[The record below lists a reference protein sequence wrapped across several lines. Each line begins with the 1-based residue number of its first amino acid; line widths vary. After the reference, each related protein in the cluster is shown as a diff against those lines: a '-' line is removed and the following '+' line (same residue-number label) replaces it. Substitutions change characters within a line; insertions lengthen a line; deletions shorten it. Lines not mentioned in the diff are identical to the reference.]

1 MPDDLRKSGP
11 QDGWRISLHQEHELD
26 YWTKALRVTRDELRT
41 IVGKVGNL
49 AKDVR
54 AEIVERNR
62 VADVVKA
69 VMRPEPEHDDGA

>member
-11 QDGWRISLHQEHELD
+11 QDGWRIALTQEHELD
-26 YWTKALRVTRDELRT
+26 YWTAALRVTRAELRE

-62 VADVVKA
+62 IAD
-69 VMRPEPEHDDGA
+69 HDDGA